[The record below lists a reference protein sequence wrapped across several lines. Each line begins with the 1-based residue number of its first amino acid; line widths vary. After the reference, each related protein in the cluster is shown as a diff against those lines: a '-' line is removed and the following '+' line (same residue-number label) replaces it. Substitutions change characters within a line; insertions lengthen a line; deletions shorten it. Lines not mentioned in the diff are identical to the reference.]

1 MEGEKNE
8 NSKNQLE
15 MGSDKTP
22 NGDSNEAEDTSHATN
37 EDLAGKQLFKP

>member
-1 MEGEKNE
+1 MEGKNNE
-8 NSKNQLE
+8 NTENQQK

-37 EDLAGKQLFKP
+37 EDLEGN